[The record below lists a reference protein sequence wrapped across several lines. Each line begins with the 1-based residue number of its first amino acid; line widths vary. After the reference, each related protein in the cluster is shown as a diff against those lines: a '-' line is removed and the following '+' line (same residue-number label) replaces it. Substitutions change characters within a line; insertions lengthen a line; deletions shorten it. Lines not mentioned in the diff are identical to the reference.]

1 MKGRGNVV
9 VVSSVVVV
17 AALISVSAGT
27 ASKGQDFVTCDNG
40 SSYPIT
46 VTEQPTDN
54 SVGWGVG
61 RIGGG
66 DHLIPTGFSGTFYDE
81 TIQQTLDSFSM
92 AKGKGNGQHNQSQLT
107 CQTPTETFT
116 LEEFLGGEPLPPEW
130 EQLGA
135 QLTDEVSF
143 TLTVTAVHKP

>member
-1 MKGRGNVV
+1 MLRLTRVV
-9 VVSSVVVV
+9 VASSVVAV
-17 AALISVSAGT
+17 AALIAASGSM

-61 RIGGG
+61 RISSG
-66 DHLIPTGFSGTFYDE
+66 DHLIPSSFSGVIYDE
-81 TIQQTLDSFSM
+81 TLQVALDSFSM

-116 LEEFLGGEPLPPEW
+116 LDEFLGGEPLPPEW

-135 QLTDEVSF
+135 QLTDELSF
-143 TLTVTAVHKP
+143 TLTVRAILKA

>member
-1 MKGRGNVV
+1 
-9 VVSSVVVV
+9 
-17 AALISVSAGT
+17 
-27 ASKGQDFVTCDNG
+27 
-40 SSYPIT
+40 
-46 VTEQPTDN
+46 
-54 SVGWGVG
+54 
-61 RIGGG
+61 
-66 DHLIPTGFSGTFYDE
+66 
-81 TIQQTLDSFSM
+81 
-92 AKGKGNGQHNQSQLT
+92 LT

>member
-1 MKGRGNVV
+1 MSRVTRMV
-9 VVSSVVVV
+9 TVSCVALV
-17 AALISVSAGT
+17 AALVAVSAGM

-46 VTEQPTDN
+46 VTTQPTDN

-61 RIGGG
+61 RISGG
-66 DHLIPTGFSGTFYDE
+66 DHLIPTGFSGVIYDE
-81 TIQQTLDSFSM
+81 TLQVTLDSFSM
-92 AKGKGNGQHNQSQLT
+92 AKGNGNGQHNQSQLT

-116 LEEFLGGEPLPPEW
+116 IEEFLAGEPLPPEW
-130 EQLGA
+130 EQLGV
-135 QLTDEVSF
+135 QLTDEASF